1 MFRVFANGSGVLPL
15 KNNALNG
22 RGSFLTMAISSF
34 SSGVPGQDG
43 VNRTAAVRNLGVLD
57 TPPEATFDDAV
68 LIAAQVCQTA
78 MASVGFIDEGRHWF
92 KAKIGF
98 DEVEIP
104 ADLSIC
110 AYTIQQPGLTVI
122 PDLREHPEF
131 RHNPYVA
138 GEPGLRFYAG
148 MALRDE
154 SGFSVGT
161 LTVLDCEAR
170 PEGLSPVQERT
181 LLALAR
187 SIRREIKLRRAER
200 DLAQKSEMLDRLHAS
215 SEDSINILDLEG
227 RLRFMSEGGCRAM
240 EIENFAEIEGCDWLE
255 FWTDA
260 SAEEARR
267 AVLSAKTGDTGR
279 FRGFCPTL
287 TGTPKWWDV
296 MVTPI
301 MGSDNKPN
309 GLLAISRD
317 ITGLQNVE
325 ESLRQSEERLRLA
338 IETTGL
344 GIWDLNMVTGER
356 QWSAEARD
364 LFGFAPDTKITQ
376 ESVLACIHP
385 DDREWVI
392 RDVYNNERADN
403 LTFTNTFRIIR
414 ADNNEERWITSVG
427 HTLVDK
433 DGRPTRKIGIAQDVT
448 HHVVAEEALRA
459 SQDDL
464 LRQTAHLQSI
474 LATVPD
480 AMIVSDEKG
489 IITSFSA
496 TAVKMFGYAPEDIIG
511 TSVKFLM
518 PVPYRDSHEGFMH
531 RYRQTGERRITES
544 GRVAVAQR
552 KDGSTFPME
561 VHLGEMESG
570 GQRFF
575 TAFIRD
581 LTDRQYTEK
590 RMQELQSELAYM
602 SRLTAMGEMG
612 STLAHEVNQP
622 LTAIAGY
629 LKGCGMILDR
639 IEGEYVPMLR
649 QGIEGAAEEALRA
662 GEVIRQ
668 LRTFV
673 ARGETDQEIEDLR
686 KLIEE
691 ASALALAGAKD
702 KGIKVEFDLPHTS
715 PKVLVSRVQIQQVL
729 LNLVRNAMEAMQ
741 DVDERHLAI
750 KAELEDEGA
759 MVRLSVK
766 DTGTGL
772 APSVQEKLFTPFTTT
787 KKSGMGVGLS
797 ICRTIVEAHGG
808 KIWAESSP
816 GDGTTF
822 CFTLKAVKEE
832 ELAAAGN
839 GEPHE
844 SRS

>member
-1 MFRVFANGSGVLPL
+1 
-15 KNNALNG
+15 
-22 RGSFLTMAISSF
+22 MAISSF
-34 SSGVPGQDG
+34 SSDVSVLGG
-43 VNRTAAVRNLGVLD
+43 NERLAAVRDLNILD
-57 TPPEATFDDAV
+57 TPPEAAFDDVV
-68 LIAAQVCQTA
+68 LIAAQTCQ
-78 MASVGFIDEGRHWF
+78 ASAASIGFLIEGRHWF
-92 KAKIGF
+92 KARIGF
-98 DEVEIP
+98 DAVEIP

-110 AYTIQQPGLTVI
+110 AHTIQQPGLTII

-131 RHNPYVA
+131 RHNPFVR

-148 MALRDE
+148 IALRDE
-154 SGFSVGT
+154 NGFPVGT
-161 LTVLDCEAR
+161 LTVVDRDAR
-170 PEGLSPVQERT
+170 PDGLSAVQEQT

-187 SIRREIKLRRAER
+187 SIRREMKLRKAER
-200 DLAQKSEMLDRLHAS
+200 ELAQKTEMLDRLHAS
-215 SEDSINILDLEG
+215 SEDCIKVLDLEG

-240 EIENFAEIEGCDWLE
+240 EVETFADIEGCDWLD
-255 FWTDA
+255 FWTGTTADD
-260 SAEEARR
+260 ARR
-267 AVLSAKTGDTGR
+267 AVLRAKIGDTGR

-287 TGTPKWWDV
+287 AGTPKWWDV
-296 MVTPI
+296 IVTPI
-301 MGSDNKPN
+301 MGSEGKLD

-317 ITGLQNVE
+317 ITGLQHVE

-344 GIWDLNMVTGER
+344 GIFDFNTVTGER
-356 QWSAEARD
+356 QWTAEARE
-364 LFGFAPDTKITQ
+364 LFGFAPDTTITQ
-376 ESVLACIHP
+376 ELILERIHP
-385 DDREWVI
+385 EDRGRVAGTAY
-392 RDVYNNERADN
+392 RDHPGDS

-414 ADNNEERWITSVG
+414 ADTGEERWITSVG

-448 HHVVAEEALRA
+448 HHVVAEEALRG

-480 AMIVSDEKG
+480 AMIVSDARG

-496 TAVKMFGYAPEDIIG
+496 TAVKMFGYQPEEIIG
-511 TSVKFLM
+511 TSVKYLM
-518 PVPYRDSHEGFMH
+518 PVPYRDNHEGFMH
-531 RYRQTGERRITES
+531 RYRQTGERRIAES

-570 GQRFF
+570 GALFS

-590 RMQELQSELAYM
+590 RMQELQTELAYM

-622 LTAIAGY
+622 LTAITGY
-629 LKGCGMILDR
+629 LRGCGMILDR
-639 IEGEYVPMLR
+639 MDDEHVPMLR
-649 QGIEGAAEEALRA
+649 HGIDGAVEEAHRA

-673 ARGETDQEIEDLR
+673 ARGETDQEVEDLR

-691 ASALALAGAKD
+691 ASALALVGAKD
-702 KGIKVEFDLPHTS
+702 KGIKVDFDLPHES

-741 DVDERHLAI
+741 DVDERDLTI
-750 KAELEDEGA
+750 KAEVEDDGA
-759 MVRLSVK
+759 IVRLSVK
-766 DTGTGL
+766 DTGPGL

-787 KKSGMGVGLS
+787 KKTGMGVGLS
-797 ICRTIVEAHGG
+797 ICRTIIEAHGG
-808 KIWAESSP
+808 KIWAGSTP
-816 GDGTTF
+816 GEGTTF

-832 ELAAAGN
+832 ELAEAEEG
-839 GEPHE
+839 
-844 SRS
+844 

>member
-1 MFRVFANGSGVLPL
+1 
-15 KNNALNG
+15 
-22 RGSFLTMAISSF
+22 MAISSF
-34 SSGVPGQDG
+34 SIGISELNGA
-43 VNRTAAVRNLGVLD
+43 NRFAAVRDLGVLD
-57 TPPEATFDDAV
+57 TPPEAVFDDVV
-68 LIAAQVCQTA
+68 LIAAQACQTP
-78 MASVGFIDEGRHWF
+78 MGSVGFLVEGRHWF

-98 DEVEIP
+98 AETEIP

-110 AYTIQQPGLTVI
+110 AYTIRQPELTVI

-131 RHNPYVA
+131 RHNPFVTGA
-138 GEPGLRFYAG
+138 PGLRFYAG
-148 MALRDE
+148 IALRDE
-154 SGFSVGT
+154 NGFPVGT
-161 LTVLDCEAR
+161 LAVVDLEPR
-170 PEGLSPVQERT
+170 PEGLSEVQERT
-181 LLALAR
+181 LEALAR
-187 SIRREIKLRRAER
+187 SIQREMKLRKAER
-200 DLAQKSEMLDRLHAS
+200 ELAQKTEMLDRLHAS
-215 SEDSINILDLEG
+215 SEDSIKVLDLDG

-240 EIENFAEIEGCDWLE
+240 EVKDFAAIEGCDWLD
-255 FWTDA
+255 FWTGATADDA
-260 SAEEARR
+260 HR
-267 AVLSAKTGDTGR
+267 AVLQARIGNTGR

-287 TGTPKWWDV
+287 AGTPKWWDV
-296 MVTPI
+296 IVTPI
-301 MGSDNKPN
+301 MGSDGRPD

-317 ITGLQNVE
+317 ITGLQHVE

-344 GIWDLNMVTGER
+344 GIWDLNTLTGER
-356 QWSAEARD
+356 QWTAEARE
-364 LFGFAPDTKITQ
+364 LFGFAPGTTITQ
-376 ESVLACIHP
+376 DLVLERIHP
-385 DDREWVI
+385 DDRDRVAGTAY
-392 RDVYNNERADN
+392 RDQPSNS
-403 LTFTNTFRIIR
+403 LTFTNTFRIVR
-414 ADNNEERWITSVG
+414 ADTGEERWITSVG

-433 DGRPTRKIGIAQDVT
+433 DGRPTRKLGIAQDVT
-448 HHVVAEEALRA
+448 HHVMAEETLRA

-464 LRQTAHLQSI
+464 LRQTAHLHSI

-480 AMIVSDEKG
+480 AMVVSDEKG

-496 TAVKMFGYAPEDIIG
+496 TAVKMFGYRPEEIIG
-511 TSVKFLM
+511 TSVKYLM

-561 VHLGEMESG
+561 VHLGEMETG

-590 RMQELQSELAYM
+590 RMQELQTELAYM

-622 LTAIAGY
+622 LTAITGY

-639 IEGEYVPMLR
+639 MDGEHVPMLR
-649 QGIEGAAEEALRA
+649 HGIEGAVEEALRA

-673 ARGETDQEIEDLR
+673 ARGETDQEVEDLR

-691 ASALALAGAKD
+691 ASALALVGAKD
-702 KGIKVEFDLPHTS
+702 KGIKVDFDLPHEA

-741 DVDERHLAI
+741 DVDQRDLTI
-750 KAELEDEGA
+750 MAELDDGGA

-772 APSVQEKLFTPFTTT
+772 VPSVQEKLFTPFTTT
-787 KKSGMGVGLS
+787 KPTGMGVGLS
-797 ICRTIVEAHGG
+797 ICRTIIEAHGG

-816 GDGTTF
+816 GQGTTF
-822 CFTLKAVKEE
+822 SFTLRAIKDE
-832 ELAAAGN
+832 ELAEAHQAI
-839 GEPHE
+839 
-844 SRS
+844 

>member
-1 MFRVFANGSGVLPL
+1 M
-15 KNNALNG
+15 
-22 RGSFLTMAISSF
+22 
-34 SSGVPGQDG
+34 
-43 VNRTAAVRNLGVLD
+43 AAVRDLGVLD
-57 TPPEATFDDAV
+57 TPPEAVFDDVV
-68 LIAAQVCQTA
+68 LIAAQACRTP
-78 MASVGFIDEGRHWF
+78 MGSIGFLVEGRHWF
-92 KAKIGF
+92 KAKVGF

-110 AYTIQQPGLTVI
+110 AFTIQQPGLTVI
-122 PDLREHPEF
+122 TDLREHPEF
-131 RHNPYVA
+131 RHNPFVT

-148 MALRDE
+148 IALRNE
-154 SGFSVGT
+154 NGFPVGT
-161 LTVLDCEAR
+161 LTVVDCEAR

-187 SIRREIKLRRAER
+187 SIQREMKLRKAER
-200 DLAQKSEMLDRLHAS
+200 ELAQKTEMLDRLHAS
-215 SEDSINILDLEG
+215 SEDCITVLDLEG

-240 EIENFAEIEGCDWLE
+240 EVETFADIEGCDWLD
-255 FWTDA
+255 FWTGP
-260 SAEEARR
+260 SADDARR
-267 AVLSAKTGDTGR
+267 AVLRAKLGEAGR

-287 TGTPKWWDV
+287 AGTPKWWDV
-296 MVTPI
+296 IVTPI
-301 MGSDNKPN
+301 MGSDSKPD

-317 ITGLQNVE
+317 ITGLQHAE

-344 GIWDLNMVTGER
+344 GIWDLNTLTGER
-356 QWSAEARD
+356 QWTAEARD
-364 LFGFAPDTKITQ
+364 LFGFAPDTTISQ
-376 ESVLACIHP
+376 ELVLERIHP
-385 DDREWVI
+385 EDRERVADTAY
-392 RDVYNNERADN
+392 RDQPGDS

-414 ADNNEERWITSVG
+414 ADNGEERWITSVG

-433 DGRPTRKIGIAQDVT
+433 NGRATRKLGIAQDVT
-448 HHVVAEEALRA
+448 HHIVAEEALRA

-480 AMIVSDEKG
+480 AMVVSDEKG
-489 IITSFSA
+489 IIRSFSA
-496 TAVKMFGYAPEDIIG
+496 TAVKMFGYQPEEIIG
-511 TSVKFLM
+511 TSVKYLM
-518 PVPYRDSHEGFMH
+518 PVPYRDNHEGFMH

-590 RMQELQSELAYM
+590 RMQELQTELAYM
-602 SRLTAMGEMG
+602 SRMTAMGEMG

-622 LTAIAGY
+622 LTAITGY

-639 IEGEYVPMLR
+639 MDGEHVPMLR
-649 QGIEGAAEEALRA
+649 HGIEGAVEEAQRA

-668 LRTFV
+668 LRAFV
-673 ARGETDQEIEDLR
+673 ARGETDQEVEDLR

-702 KGIKVEFDLPHTS
+702 KGIKVDFDLPHES

-741 DVDERHLAI
+741 HVGERDLTI
-750 KAELEDEGA
+750 KAEVEDEGT

-772 APSVQEKLFTPFTTT
+772 APSVQDKLFTPFTTT
-787 KKSGMGVGLS
+787 KKAGMGVGLS
-797 ICRTIVEAHGG
+797 ICRTIIEAHGG
-808 KIWAESSP
+808 KIWADSTQGE
-816 GDGTTF
+816 GTTF
-822 CFTLKAVKEE
+822 HFTLKAVKEE
-832 ELAAAGN
+832 ELAEAA
-839 GEPHE
+839 EA
-844 SRS
+844 

>member
-1 MFRVFANGSGVLPL
+1 
-15 KNNALNG
+15 
-22 RGSFLTMAISSF
+22 MAISSF
-34 SSGVPGQDG
+34 SSSIPGPAASKRLAALQD
-43 VNRTAAVRNLGVLD
+43 LSILD
-57 TPPEATFDDAV
+57 TPPEAAFDDAI
-68 LIAAQVCQTA
+68 LIAAQACQTP
-78 MASVGFIDEGRHWF
+78 MASVGFLAEGRHWF
-92 KAKIGF
+92 KARIGF
-98 DEVEIP
+98 EAPEIP

-110 AYTIQQPGLTVI
+110 AYTIQQPGLTI
-122 PDLREHPEF
+122 ISDLREHPEF
-131 RHNPYVA
+131 RHNPFVT
-138 GEPGLRFYAG
+138 GEPRLRFYAG
-148 MALRDE
+148 IALRD
-154 SGFSVGT
+154 GNGVPVGT
-161 LTVLDCEAR
+161 LTVVDCEPR
-170 PEGLSPVQERT
+170 PNGLSEVQERT

-187 SIRREIKLRRAER
+187 SIEREMKLRKAER
-200 DLAQKSEMLDRLHAS
+200 ELAQKSELLDRLHAS
-215 SEDSINILDLEG
+215 SEDCIKVLDLEG

-240 EIENFAEIEGCDWLE
+240 EVETFADIEGCDWLD
-255 FWTDA
+255 FWTGPTADD
-260 SAEEARR
+260 ARR
-267 AVLSAKTGDTGR
+267 AVLRAKLGETGR

-287 TGTPKWWDV
+287 AGTPKWWDV

-301 MGSDNKPN
+301 LGSDNKPD

-317 ITGLQNVE
+317 ISGLHQVE

-344 GIWDLNMVTGER
+344 GIWDLNTLTGER
-356 QWSAEARD
+356 QWSAEARA
-364 LFGFAPDTKITQ
+364 LFGFALDTTITQ
-376 ESVLACIHP
+376 EMILGRIHP
-385 DDREWVI
+385 EDREQI
-392 RDVYNNERADN
+392 LQTAYTDQPGET
-403 LTFTNTFRIIR
+403 LTFTNTFRITR
-414 ADNNEERWITSVG
+414 ADNGEERWIRSVG

-433 DGRPTRKIGIAQDVT
+433 DGRPTRRLGIAQDVT
-448 HHVVAEEALRA
+448 DHVVAEEALRA
-459 SQDDL
+459 SQDSL

-480 AMIVSDEKG
+480 AMVVSNENG

-496 TAVKMFGYAPEDIIG
+496 TAVKMFGYQPEEIVG

-518 PVPYRDSHEGFMH
+518 PVPYRDNHEGFMH
-531 RYRQTGERRITES
+531 RYRRTGERRITES

-590 RMQELQSELAYM
+590 RMQELQTELAYM

-629 LKGCGMILDR
+629 LKGCGMILERMD
-639 IEGEYVPMLR
+639 GEHVPML
-649 QGIEGAAEEALRA
+649 QHGIQGAAEEALRA

-668 LRTFV
+668 LRAFV

-702 KGIKVEFDLPHTS
+702 KGIKIDFDLPHES

-741 DVDERHLAI
+741 DVSERRLTIMAQ
-750 KAELEDEGA
+750 AEDEGT

-787 KKSGMGVGLS
+787 KRSGMGVGLS

-816 GDGTTF
+816 GEGTTF
-822 CFTLKAVKEE
+822 SFTLKAVKDDEPEE
-832 ELAAAGN
+832 VH
-839 GEPHE
+839 HE
-844 SRS
+844 I

>member
-1 MFRVFANGSGVLPL
+1 
-15 KNNALNG
+15 
-22 RGSFLTMAISSF
+22 
-34 SSGVPGQDG
+34 
-43 VNRTAAVRNLGVLD
+43 
-57 TPPEATFDDAV
+57 
-68 LIAAQVCQTA
+68 
-78 MASVGFIDEGRHWF
+78 
-92 KAKIGF
+92 
-98 DEVEIP
+98 
-104 ADLSIC
+104 
-110 AYTIQQPGLTVI
+110 
-122 PDLREHPEF
+122 
-131 RHNPYVA
+131 
-138 GEPGLRFYAG
+138 
-148 MALRDE
+148 
-154 SGFSVGT
+154 
-161 LTVLDCEAR
+161 
-170 PEGLSPVQERT
+170 
-181 LLALAR
+181 
-187 SIRREIKLRRAER
+187 
-200 DLAQKSEMLDRLHAS
+200 
-215 SEDSINILDLEG
+215 
-227 RLRFMSEGGCRAM
+227 
-240 EIENFAEIEGCDWLE
+240 
-255 FWTDA
+255 
-260 SAEEARR
+260 
-267 AVLSAKTGDTGR
+267 
-279 FRGFCPTL
+279 
-287 TGTPKWWDV
+287 
-296 MVTPI
+296 
-301 MGSDNKPN
+301 
-309 GLLAISRD
+309 
-317 ITGLQNVE
+317 
-325 ESLRQSEERLRLA
+325 
-338 IETTGL
+338 
-344 GIWDLNMVTGER
+344 
-356 QWSAEARD
+356 
-364 LFGFAPDTKITQ
+364 
-376 ESVLACIHP
+376 
-385 DDREWVI
+385 
-392 RDVYNNERADN
+392 
-403 LTFTNTFRIIR
+403 
-414 ADNNEERWITSVG
+414 
-427 HTLVDK
+427 
-433 DGRPTRKIGIAQDVT
+433 
-448 HHVVAEEALRA
+448 
-459 SQDDL
+459 
-464 LRQTAHLQSI
+464 
-474 LATVPD
+474 
-480 AMIVSDEKG
+480 
-489 IITSFSA
+489 
-496 TAVKMFGYAPEDIIG
+496 
-511 TSVKFLM
+511 
-518 PVPYRDSHEGFMH
+518 
-531 RYRQTGERRITES
+531 
-544 GRVAVAQR
+544 VAVAQR

-832 ELAAAGN
+832 ELVAAGN

-844 SRS
+844 SRSWET

>member
-1 MFRVFANGSGVLPL
+1 
-15 KNNALNG
+15 
-22 RGSFLTMAISSF
+22 MAISSL
-34 SSGVPGQDG
+34 STNIPGFASA
-43 VNRTAAVRNLGVLD
+43 NRIAAVRELHILD
-57 TPPEATFDDAV
+57 TPPEAAFDDAV
-68 LIAAQVCQTA
+68 VIAAQACQTPS
-78 MASVGFIDEGRHWF
+78 ASIGFLVEGRHWF

-98 DEVEIP
+98 DESEIP

-110 AYTIQQPGLTVI
+110 AYTIQQPGLTVF
-122 PDLREHPEF
+122 PDLREHPELC
-131 RHNPYVA
+131 HNPLVT
-138 GEPGLRFYAG
+138 GDPGLRFYAG
-148 MALRDE
+148 IPLRDE
-154 SGFSVGT
+154 NDMPVGT
-161 LTVLDCEAR
+161 LTVVDRQPR
-170 PEGLSPVQERT
+170 PEGLSQIQERT

-187 SIRREIKLRRAER
+187 SVQREMKLRKAER
-200 DLAQKSEMLDRLHAS
+200 ELAQKTEMLDRLHAS
-215 SEDSINILDLEG
+215 SEDCIKVLDLEG

-240 EIENFAEIEGCDWLE
+240 EVETFADIEGCDWLD
-255 FWTDA
+255 FWTGATADD
-260 SAEEARR
+260 ARR
-267 AVLSAKTGDTGR
+267 AVLRAKIGDTGR
-279 FRGFCPTL
+279 FRGFCPTIA
-287 TGTPKWWDV
+287 GTPKWWDV
-296 MVTPI
+296 MITPI
-301 MGSDNKPN
+301 KGSDGKPD

-317 ITGLQNVE
+317 ITGLQHAE

-338 IETTGL
+338 TETAGL
-344 GIWDLNMVTGER
+344 GIWDLNTLTGER
-356 QWSAEARD
+356 QWTAEARD
-364 LFGFAPDTKITQ
+364 LFGFAPDTTITQ
-376 ESVLACIHP
+376 ERVLERIHP
-385 DDREWVI
+385 EDRERVADTAY
-392 RDVYNNERADN
+392 RDQPGDS

-414 ADNNEERWITSVG
+414 ADNGEERWITSVG
-427 HTLVDK
+427 HTLVDN
-433 DGRPTRKIGIAQDVT
+433 DGRPTRKLGIAQDVT

-480 AMIVSDEKG
+480 AMVVSDEKG

-496 TAVKMFGYAPEDIIG
+496 AAVRMFSYRPEEIIG

-590 RMQELQSELAYM
+590 RMQELQTELAYM

-622 LTAIAGY
+622 LTAITGY

-639 IEGEYVPMLR
+639 MDGEQVPMLR
-649 QGIEGAAEEALRA
+649 HGIEGAVEEAQRA

-668 LRTFV
+668 LRAFV
-673 ARGETDQEIEDLR
+673 ARGETDQDVEDLR

-702 KGIKVEFDLPHTS
+702 KGIKVDFDLPHES

-741 DVDERHLAI
+741 NVYERNLTI
-750 KAELEDEGA
+750 KAEVEDEGA
-759 MVRLSVK
+759 IIRVSVV
-766 DTGTGL
+766 DTGSGI
-772 APSVQEKLFTPFTTT
+772 APAVQERLFSPFTTT
-787 KKSGMGVGLS
+787 KKTGMGVGLS
-797 ICRTIVEAHGG
+797 ICRTIIEAHGG
-808 KIWAESSP
+808 KIWAESTR
-816 GDGTTF
+816 GEGTAF
-822 CFTLKAVKEE
+822 HFTLKAVKEE
-832 ELAAAGN
+832 ELAGAA
-839 GEPHE
+839 E
-844 SRS
+844 S

>member
-1 MFRVFANGSGVLPL
+1 
-15 KNNALNG
+15 
-22 RGSFLTMAISSF
+22 MAISSF
-34 SSGVPGQDG
+34 SSSIPGPANT
-43 VNRTAAVRNLGVLD
+43 NRVAAVRDLHILD
-57 TPPEATFDDAV
+57 TPPEDVFDDAV
-68 LIAAQVCQTA
+68 LIAAQACQA
-78 MASVGFIDEGRHWF
+78 PMGSIGFMAEGRHWF
-92 KAKIGF
+92 KARIGF
-98 DEVEIP
+98 DAAEIP

-110 AYTIQQPGLTVI
+110 AYTIQQPDLTVI

-131 RHNPYVA
+131 RHNPFVTE
-138 GEPGLRFYAG
+138 EPQLRFYAG
-148 MALRDE
+148 IALRD
-154 SGFSVGT
+154 GNGVPVGT
-161 LTVLDCEAR
+161 LTVVDREPR
-170 PEGLSPVQERT
+170 PEGLSQVQERT

-187 SIRREIKLRRAER
+187 SIQREMKLRKAER
-200 DLAQKSEMLDRLHAS
+200 ELAEKTEMLDRLHAS
-215 SEDSINILDLEG
+215 SEDCIKVLDLEG

-240 EIENFAEIEGCDWLE
+240 EVGAFADIEGCDWLD
-255 FWTDA
+255 FWTGPTADD
-260 SAEEARR
+260 ARR
-267 AVLSAKTGDTGR
+267 AVLRAKLGDTGR

-287 TGTPKWWDV
+287 AGTPKWWDV

-301 MGSDNKPN
+301 LGSDGKPD

-317 ITGLQNVE
+317 ITGLQHVE

-344 GIWDLNMVTGER
+344 GIWDLNVLTGER
-356 QWSAEARD
+356 QWSAEARE
-364 LFGFAPDTKITQ
+364 LFGFAPDTVITQ
-376 ESVLACIHP
+376 DLVLECIHP
-385 DDREWVI
+385 EDREDI
-392 RDVYNNERADN
+392 IQTAYTNQLGDS
-403 LTFTNTFRIIR
+403 LIFTNTFRIIR
-414 ADNNEERWITSVG
+414 ADTGQERWITSVG

-433 DGRPTRKIGIAQDVT
+433 DGRPTRRLGIAQDVT
-448 HHVVAEEALRA
+448 HHVEAEVALRG

-480 AMIVSDEKG
+480 AMVVSNEKG

-496 TAVKMFGYAPEDIIG
+496 AAVKMFGYEPEEIIG

-518 PVPYRDSHEGFMH
+518 PVPYRDNHEGFMH

-570 GQRFF
+570 GKLFF

-602 SRLTAMGEMG
+602 SRLSAMGEMG

-622 LTAIAGY
+622 LTAITGY

-639 IEGEYVPMLR
+639 MDGEYVPMLR
-649 QGIEGAAEEALRA
+649 QGMEGAAEEALRA
-662 GEVIRQ
+662 GEVIRH
-668 LRTFV
+668 LRAFV
-673 ARGETDQEIEDLR
+673 ARGETDQEVEDLR

-702 KGIKVEFDLPHTS
+702 KGIKVDFDLPHES

-741 DVDERHLAI
+741 DVEERDLNI
-750 KAELEDEGA
+750 KAEVEDQGS

-772 APSVQEKLFTPFTTT
+772 APSVQERLFTPFTTT
-787 KKSGMGVGLS
+787 KQTGMGVGLS
-797 ICRTIVEAHGG
+797 ICRTIIEAHGG
-808 KIWAESSP
+808 KIWADSAP
-816 GDGTTF
+816 GEGTTF
-822 CFTLKAVKEE
+822 YFTLKVVREE
-832 ELAAAGN
+832 ELAEAA
-839 GEPHE
+839 EE
-844 SRS
+844 

>member
-1 MFRVFANGSGVLPL
+1 
-15 KNNALNG
+15 
-22 RGSFLTMAISSF
+22 MATSSF
-34 SSGVPGQDG
+34 YSDVLGQDG
-43 VNRTAAVRNLGVLD
+43 VTRTAAVRSLDVLD
-57 TPPEATFDDAV
+57 TPPEAAFDDVV
-68 LIAAQVCQTA
+68 LIAAQACQTP
-78 MASVGFIDEGRHWF
+78 MASVGFIVEGRHWF

-110 AYTIQQPGLTVI
+110 AYTIQQTGLTVI
-122 PDLREHPEF
+122 PDLLEHPEF
-131 RHNPYVA
+131 RHNPYVT

-148 MALRDE
+148 IALRDE
-154 SGFSVGT
+154 NGFPVGT
-161 LTVLDCEAR
+161 LTVVDREPR

-187 SIRREIKLRRAER
+187 SISREMKLRKAER
-200 DLAQKSEMLDRLHAS
+200 ELAQKTEMLDRLHAS
-215 SEDSINILDLEG
+215 SEDCINVLDLEG
-227 RLRFMSEGGCRAM
+227 RLRFMSQGGCRAM
-240 EIENFAEIEGCDWLE
+240 EVDDFADIEGCDWLD
-255 FWTDA
+255 FWSGSTADD
-260 SAEEARR
+260 ARR
-267 AVLSAKTGDTGR
+267 AVLHAKLGETGR
-279 FRGFCPTL
+279 FRGYCPTL
-287 TGTPKWWDV
+287 AGTSKWWDV

-301 MGSDNKPN
+301 MGRHGKPD

-317 ITGLQNVE
+317 ITGLQHAE

-344 GIWDLNMVTGER
+344 GIWDLNMVTGKR
-356 QWSAEARD
+356 QWSAEARE
-364 LFGFAPDTKITQ
+364 LFGFAPETTITQ
-376 ESVLACIHP
+376 DLVLACIHP
-385 DDREWVI
+385 EDREWVV
-392 RDVYNNERADN
+392 RDVYNDERADS
-403 LTFTNTFRIIR
+403 LTFTNTFRIVR
-414 ADNNEERWITSVG
+414 SDTGEERWITSVG

-448 HHVVAEEALRA
+448 QHVVAEETLRA

-480 AMIVSDEKG
+480 AMVVSDEKG

-496 TAVKMFGYAPEDIIG
+496 TAVRMFGYAPEEIIG
-511 TSVKFLM
+511 TSVKYLM

-531 RYRQTGERRITES
+531 RYRHTGERRITES

-590 RMQELQSELAYM
+590 RMQELQTELAYM

-622 LTAIAGY
+622 LTAITGY

-639 IEGEYVPMLR
+639 MEGEHVPMLR
-649 QGIEGAAEEALRA
+649 HGIEGAVEEALRA
-662 GEVIRQ
+662 GAVIRQ
-668 LRTFV
+668 LRAFV
-673 ARGETDQEIEDLR
+673 ARGETDQVVEDLR

-702 KGIKVEFDLPHTS
+702 KGIKVDFDLPHES

-750 KAELEDEGA
+750 KAEVANAGT
-759 MVRLSVK
+759 MVCLSIK

-787 KKSGMGVGLS
+787 KKTGMGVGLS
-797 ICRTIVEAHGG
+797 ICRTIIEAHGG
-808 KIWAESSP
+808 KIWADSTP
-816 GDGTTF
+816 GEGTAF
-822 CFTLKAVKEE
+822 HFTLKAVKEE
-832 ELAAAGN
+832 ELAEAA
-839 GEPHE
+839 EA
-844 SRS
+844 

>member
-1 MFRVFANGSGVLPL
+1 
-15 KNNALNG
+15 
-22 RGSFLTMAISSF
+22 MAISSF
-34 SSGVPGQDG
+34 STSIPGFASA
-43 VNRTAAVRNLGVLD
+43 NRIAAVRQLHILD
-57 TPPEATFDDAV
+57 TPPEPAFDDAV
-68 LIAAQVCQTA
+68 VIAAQACQA
-78 MASVGFIDEGRHWF
+78 PAASIGFLVEGRHWF
-92 KAKIGF
+92 KAKVGF
-98 DEVEIP
+98 DEGEIP

-110 AYTIQQPGLTVI
+110 AYTIQQPGLIVF

-131 RHNPYVA
+131 CHNPFVT
-138 GEPGLRFYAG
+138 GGPGLRFYAG
-148 MALRDE
+148 IALRDE
-154 SGFSVGT
+154 NDIPIGT
-161 LTVLDCEAR
+161 LTVVDRAPR
-170 PEGLSPVQERT
+170 PKGLSQVQERT

-187 SIRREIKLRRAER
+187 SIQREMKLRKAER
-200 DLAQKSEMLDRLHAS
+200 ELAQKTEMLDRLHAS
-215 SEDSINILDLEG
+215 SEDCIKVLDLEG
-227 RLRFMSEGGCRAM
+227 RLRFMSEGGCRVM
-240 EIENFAEIEGCDWLE
+240 EVEDFAAIEGCDWLD
-255 FWTDA
+255 FWSGTTADD
-260 SAEEARR
+260 ARR
-267 AVLSAKTGDTGR
+267 AVLRAKLGETGR

-287 TGTPKWWDV
+287 ASTPKWWDV
-296 MVTPI
+296 MITPI
-301 MGSDNKPN
+301 LGRDGKPD

-317 ITGLQNVE
+317 ITGLQQVE

-344 GIWDLNMVTGER
+344 SIWDFNTLTGER
-356 QWSAEARD
+356 QWTAEARE
-364 LFGFAPDTKITQ
+364 LFGFAPDTTITQ
-376 ESVLACIHP
+376 ELVLECIHP
-385 DDREWVI
+385 DDRERV
-392 RDVYNNERADN
+392 ADTAYSDQAGDS
-403 LTFTNTFRIIR
+403 LTFTNTFRIFR
-414 ADNNEERWITSVG
+414 ADNGEERWITSVG

-496 TAVKMFGYAPEDIIG
+496 TAVRMFGYEPEEIIG
-511 TSVKFLM
+511 TSVKYLM

-531 RYRQTGERRITES
+531 RYRHTGERRITES

-590 RMQELQSELAYM
+590 RMQELQTELAYM

-622 LTAIAGY
+622 LTAITSY

-639 IEGEYVPMLR
+639 MDGEPVLMLR
-649 QGIEGAAEEALRA
+649 HGIEGATEEAHRA

-673 ARGETDQEIEDLR
+673 ARGETEQEIEDLR

-702 KGIKVEFDLPHTS
+702 KGIKVDFDLPHES

-741 DVDERHLAI
+741 EVEQRDLTI
-750 KAELEDEGA
+750 KAELADAGT
-759 MVRLSVK
+759 MVCLSVK
-766 DTGTGL
+766 DTGTGI
-772 APSVQEKLFTPFTTT
+772 APAILEKLFTPFTTT
-787 KKSGMGVGLS
+787 KRTGMGVGLS
-797 ICRTIVEAHGG
+797 ICRTIIEAHGG
-808 KIWAESSP
+808 KIWVVSAP
-816 GDGTTF
+816 GEGTAF
-822 CFTLKAVKEE
+822 HFTLKAVKDED
-832 ELAAAGN
+832 LAEAA
-839 GEPHE
+839 EA
-844 SRS
+844 